1 MGNVRKPKTRG
12 ERVICWIETHCRVPE
27 GKDVGKPVRLR
38 VWQKRDILKIYD
50 NPHVTRRAIISFARK
65 NGKTALAAFLL
76 LCHLVGPEALPNSQL
91 VSTAKTREQAA
102 IIFELSAK
110 VVRMSP
116 DLFEYVGIRDHSKQ
130 LYCSELGTIFRAL
143 SSDGKSNLGGSP
155 VFAVHDELGATKG
168 PRSELYSA
176 VETGMGAHEN
186 PLSLII
192 STQAPTDADLLSV
205 LIDDALAGHD
215 PTVVISLYTTPL
227 EDDPFLVKNIKKSNP
242 AYRDFLNGDELKKLA
257 ADAKRMPSS
266 EPAYRNL
273 NLNQR
278 VDANAVFVSRIVWE
292 ENGQAPIAYE
302 QWGSAPV
309 YGGLD
314 LSATTDLTAL
324 ALMADIK
331 DQWHVHPTFWLPGDE
346 LAERA
351 KTDRVPYDTWKQQGY
366 LQTTPGRTVEY
377 AYVAYELRKVFDS
390 CNVRQ
395 IGFDRWNWKFL
406 RPYLVDA
413 GFKEH
418 ELEKFVEFGQ
428 GYASMSP
435 ALRQF
440 ESVLLTGRMRHGMHP
455 VLTMCA
461 QNAIVQTDPAGNRK
475 LAKDKSSGRIDGM
488 VALAQAVGVTDNDP
502 QEYVS
507 GRLLVV

>member
-1 MGNVRKPKTRG
+1 MGNVKRPLTRG
-12 ERVICWIETHCRVPE
+12 QKVIVWIETYCRVPE
-27 GKDVGKPVRLR
+27 GRDVGKPVRLR
-38 VWQKRDILKIYD
+38 SWQKRDILKIYD
-50 NPHVTRRAIISFARK
+50 NPHITRRGILSFARK

-76 LCHLVGPEALPNSQL
+76 LVHLVGPEAMPNSQL
-91 VSTAKTREQAA
+91 VSTAKTRDQAA
-102 IIFELSAK
+102 LLFELAAK
-110 VVRMSP
+110 MVRMSP
-116 DLFEYVGIRDHSKQ
+116 ELFEYIGIRDHSKH
-130 LYCSELGTIFRAL
+130 LYCTDLGTVYRAL

-155 VFAVHDELGATKG
+155 VFAVHDELGAVKG

-186 PLSLII
+186 PLSIVI

-205 LIDDALAGHD
+205 LIDDAIAGHD
-215 PTVVISLYTTPL
+215 PTVICSLYTTPL
-227 EDDPFLVKNIKKSNP
+227 EENPFLVKSIRLSNP
-242 AYRDFLNGDELKKLA
+242 AYGDFLNSKELKKLA
-257 ADAKRMPSS
+257 ADAKRMPSN
-266 EPAYRNL
+266 EPSYRNL

-278 VDANAVFVSRIVWE
+278 VDADAVFVSRTVWK
-292 ENGQAPIAYE
+292 ENGGTPAMFE
-302 QWGSAPV
+302 DWGDAPV

-324 ALMADIK
+324 TLMADIK
-331 DQWHVHPTFWLPGDE
+331 NEWHVHPTFWLPDDD
-346 LAERA
+346 LADRA
-351 KTDRVPYDTWKQQGY
+351 KADRVPYDTWKQQGF

-377 AYVAYELRKVFDS
+377 AWVAAQLRKVFDQ
-390 CNVRQ
+390 CNIRQ

-406 RPYLVDA
+406 RPWLIEV
-413 GFKEH
+413 GFKDH

-440 ESVLLTGRMRHGMHP
+440 ESILLTGRMRHGMHP

-461 QNAIVQTDPAGNRK
+461 QNAIVQADPAGNRK

-488 VALAQAVGVTDNDP
+488 VALAMAVGVTDNDP

-507 GRLLVV
+507 GRLLMV